1 MFAGCL
7 FIYVHTR
14 TFNNH
19 STANTRIKNT
29 IRTYNKRIVLI
40 LSHHGVAQCAIN
52 RLIILAM

>member
-40 LSHHGVAQCAIN
+40 LSHHGVA
-52 RLIILAM
+52 